1 MLEFAEMLLAKAQT
15 QYLVA
20 VLGLYFMMLAV
31 ALGLYK
37 CFVRPMV
44 KDIAR
49 VVRGVQRG
57 TIRRKA
63 AAK

>member
-1 MLEFAEMLLAKAQT
+1 MLEFAEMLLANAQT

-57 TIRRKA
+57 TIRRTA